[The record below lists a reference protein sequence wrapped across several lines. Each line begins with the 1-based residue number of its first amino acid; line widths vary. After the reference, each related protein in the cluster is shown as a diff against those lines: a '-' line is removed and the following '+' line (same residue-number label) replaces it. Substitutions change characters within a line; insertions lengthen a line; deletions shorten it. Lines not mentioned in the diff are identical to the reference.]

1 MPTLPLH
8 VTLIADNKPHLPPC
22 STFPGRPLSS
32 VTGCG
37 RKGYSAP
44 ITWYGEVHS
53 QQAFKTQPKNVTVKV
68 GSTVVL
74 KCAVLRLSGTVQW
87 VKDGLLLGPDRTLPG
102 FPRYSM
108 VGNEK
113 KGEYH
118 LQIENVALEDDAP
131 YECQAGPSESSQ
143 PIVSHSIW
151 INVMIPPSSPII
163 EVETEEPWVAGQE
176 YIVTCTAPDAKP
188 AAEVTLF
195 KDGTEFTEVE
205 SVTMPGSDMKLQNTK
220 AMVKFTAQS
229 WDNGREVVCWAKN
242 PVLAQPLETSLVMNV
257 YFPSQP
263 PVLQGLEKDE
273 VTAGTTLK
281 LVCTSHGGNPL
292 ATLHWTKNGE
302 VVSTSWEVDK
312 LSQKASSILIMPVKP
327 EDNQA
332 VLCCES
338 VNQVSRRPFVLSRT
352 LTVLFEPAKIN
363 VLGSFEAVEGKE
375 VNLCCYTT
383 SSNPPVHIRW
393 WLGSR
398 ELNQTVVTYNEG
410 EHGGKVTMSNL
421 THTVFREENDLPL
434 TCEAFNNGTRYSKT
448 KTSPL
453 QVFYPPQKVWIDGP
467 PKGVP
472 LRAGA
477 TVRLVCFSAG
487 GNKIGRITW
496 LKDGKSVWDVQ
507 KPVVSEKGVSRE
519 LILVL
524 QPSDNMATYRCDATN
539 EAKKV
544 RSAQTKLHV
553 QFPAIS
559 VKIVP
564 KEKEV
569 RRGQTLIME
578 CIAGSSNPKT
588 NISWSLGTEKL
599 KGVDQAP
606 KKAEYGGV
614 SVRSNLSLQLSSQH
628 NGVRVI
634 CQAYSDLLSEGAST
648 FYTLNVLYPPEF
660 SPDQPEGVQAVEDD
674 VVHLPL
680 MVSANPD
687 DVTCVWIFQGEE
699 LVKERDPRYHWRDG
713 LEIWNVTRKDAG
725 KYNIR
730 CENAEGEERTA
741 VTLDVQ
747 YAPSVRI
754 ETDPVYVDLGQTA
767 DLVCKADAN
776 PVSSG
781 MFSWERVG
789 EDEDEDP
796 GSQTEDENISWLT
809 IPEVTRSHSGRYK
822 CTVDNGIAPAAST
835 EVQLIVRFKPELQKG
850 PHWSKVASR
859 GDGSSI
865 AQVVCQAEGIPK
877 VEFSWTKNGI
887 KIDFNNPRYSEKM
900 VKEGW
905 VHTSTLTIVNVSAA
919 LDYAIF
925 TCIARNTLGEDR
937 LDIQLLSTNH
947 PDPPSDLRLA
957 SVTHHTVTLQWNA
970 GFDGGLQQKF
980 RIRYRRPASTSFLYV
995 DVFPPMATS
1004 FTVDG
1009 LSPKTTYN
1017 FSVNAIN
1024 SMGESEYADNNAVL
1038 TVTTKEWQPTEEE
1051 QPEDGHGTTD
1061 PLRMPLHWAIT
1072 LAAAG
1077 GLLLVLNA
1085 SGCFLALRWKRRRS
1099 LSEET
1104 NSISKAK
1111 ESEGTRSVSAES
1123 NRYEGR
1129 EPVNVAARRTLLVDS
1144 ASEPESTTYE
1154 SYGDEGSQ
1162 HYYFP
1167 TGHYHPSLYPHP
1179 EGAERH
1185 VQDGL
1190 YSMVPEVHD
1199 YEEVR
1204 DWRMYEDVGE
1214 LSLPPPPSLY
1224 YPPLPELHTSW
1235 RQAPT
1240 LHAPHERRGEVM
1252 TDLEPR
1258 IKVYDAVMENYLS
1271 RQDGELPFELR
1282 GELV

>member
-1 MPTLPLH
+1 GKVPLH
-8 VTLIADNKPHLPPC
+8 CEVACFSIGIVHTSTAQLKMLLKAVVLRSPCAALI
-22 STFPGRPLSS
+22 
-32 VTGCG
+32 
-37 RKGYSAP
+37 
-44 ITWYGEVHS
+44 
-53 QQAFKTQPKNVTVKV
+53 PKNVTVKV

-131 YECQAGPSESSQ
+131 YECQAGPSEICPHKVHPRPSV
-143 PIVSHSIW
+143 PTV
-151 INVMIPPSSPII
+151 PPSSPII

-188 AAEVTLF
+188 ATLCCISQWVFDVTRGLPP
-195 KDGTEFTEVE
+195 TILPR
-205 SVTMPGSDMKLQNTK
+205 SR
-220 AMVKFTAQS
+220 FTAQS

-398 ELNQTVVTYNEG
+398 ELNQTVG

-434 TCEAFNNGTRYSKT
+434 TCEAFNNGTQNT
-448 KTSPL
+448 KSGISINIL
-453 QVFYPPQKVWIDGP
+453 YPPQKVWIDGP

-553 QFPAIS
+553 QCELAADRTKRDFRVGLS
-559 VKIVP
+559 HS
-564 KEKEV
+564 
-569 RRGQTLIME
+569 LNL
-578 CIAGSSNPKT
+578 SSAHR
-588 NISWSLGTEKL
+588 L

-699 LVKERDPRYHWRDG
+699 LVKGHPRYHWRDG

-980 RIRYRRPASTSFLYV
+980 RIRWVPASTSFLYV

-1038 TVTTKEWQPTEEE
+1038 TVTTKGSFIAGTCKFVKLSIP
-1051 QPEDGHGTTD
+1051 HGD

-1099 LSEET
+1099 LS
-1104 NSISKAK
+1104 
-1111 ESEGTRSVSAES
+1111 GTCKR
-1123 NRYEGR
+1123 
-1129 EPVNVAARRTLLVDS
+1129 P
-1144 ASEPESTTYE
+1144 
-1154 SYGDEGSQ
+1154 
-1162 HYYFP
+1162 
-1167 TGHYHPSLYPHP
+1167 
-1179 EGAERH
+1179 
-1185 VQDGL
+1185 
-1190 YSMVPEVHD
+1190 
-1199 YEEVR
+1199 
-1204 DWRMYEDVGE
+1204 
-1214 LSLPPPPSLY
+1214 
-1224 YPPLPELHTSW
+1224 
-1235 RQAPT
+1235 
-1240 LHAPHERRGEVM
+1240 
-1252 TDLEPR
+1252 
-1258 IKVYDAVMENYLS
+1258 I
-1271 RQDGELPFELR
+1271 
-1282 GELV
+1282 